1 MDSLIGPWAKT
12 PFFSKFN
19 PLNNYTIQLVSKDWV
34 QKKSYVLLDLA
45 KAKSGTLKGSFYS
58 NNQTFA

>member
-34 QKKSYVLLDLA
+34 QKKSYVLLD
-45 KAKSGTLKGSFYS
+45 
-58 NNQTFA
+58 